1 MIKKNL
7 LVNKN
12 SNNKIVLTLNYML
25 KNMFNKSF
33 KMGGLNGCKK
43 EGCK

>member
-1 MIKKNL
+1 MRLYFI
-7 LVNKN
+7 
-12 SNNKIVLTLNYML
+12 NNKLYNLIILNYLL

-33 KMGGLNGCKK
+33 KMGELNGCKK